1 MKIMLLIVSMLLALP
16 AQSRELADVEFADV
30 IAAPISDKQ
39 LKLNGLGIRY
49 KFVFKIY
56 IAALYLEQP
65 AHEVNAILSD
75 LGAKRILMHFLYDE
89 VSKEKLIDAWQNGF
103 KNNLSKDELKRF
115 DAQIRQFNNMFETVQ
130 RNDVVQIDFLPGQG
144 TRVMIKGQ
152 DKGLIADDG
161 FYPALLKIWLGHDP
175 VSDDLKQALLGKE

>member
-1 MKIMLLIVSMLLALP
+1 MKIMLLLIVMLLALP
-16 AQSRELADVEFADV
+16 AQGRELADVEFADV
-30 IAAPISDKQ
+30 IAAPVADKQ
-39 LKLNGLGIRY
+39 LQLNGLGIRY

-75 LGAKRILMHFLYDE
+75 RGAKRILMHFLYDE
-89 VSKEKLIDAWQNGF
+89 VSKGKLVDAWLEGF
-103 KNNLSKDELKRF
+103 KNNLNADELKRF
-115 DAQIRQFNNMFETVQ
+115 DAQIQQFNSMFETVQ
-130 RNDVVQIDFLPGQG
+130 RNDVVQIDYLPGQG

-161 FYPALLKIWLGHDP
+161 FYPALLKIWLGDDP
-175 VSDDLKQALLGKE
+175 VSDDLKQALLGNE